1 MDERSLK
8 KLEFDKII
16 AQLSEHCN
24 FPPSRELAEA
34 LRPVTDSYEA
44 SRLLSET
51 DEARELLR
59 LYPLFSCGGLWDVR
73 PHLRKAEIGGVLDPE
88 ELVEISALC
97 RAARTTKVFF
107 SEIKGTF
114 PDLTGLGRSLV
125 FIRTLESAVEKAI
138 GPDLSINDDASERL
152 YSIRRKKA
160 AKAEQVRSRLDSLI
174 RNPNTARYLQD
185 PIITIRDNIYVVPVK
200 QEYRGQIAGVVHDTS
215 GSGATLFVEP
225 LAVMELNN
233 ELTALGKE
241 EEEEIAAILRG
252 LTLVVSRFAA
262 EIKADLVILA
272 RIDFIM
278 AKGQLSY
285 DLDGAAPKVNDSG
298 LLRLVKA
305 RHPLIPAA
313 KVVPV
318 DVQLDRSI
326 CAMVITGPNTGGKTV
341 TLKTIGLLTCMGLAG
356 LHIPAEPGSEIV
368 CFDRICADIGDEQ
381 SIEQSLSTFSS
392 HMTNIV
398 DILARAD
405 QRSLLLFDELGAGT
419 DPTEGAAL
427 AMAILK
433 HVQSLGARTVATTH
447 YSELKAFA
455 YNTPGFINASMEFDV
470 STLSPTFRLLMGMP
484 GKSNAFEISRRLGL
498 PESIIDEAAANL
510 SSDDA
515 AVAAMLSNLE
525 DMRRELAAEKERA
538 AVYASSSAGREKR
551 LQEKERE
558 LAAREADIL
567 RRANA
572 KAQQI
577 IDDTLAQSK
586 ALFQQ
591 EQARIQEQQSAQ
603 KAWQESQRKLK
614 SLRQQLEEETPE
626 PVFAGEAPKSV
637 RLGDAVYLPRLNQH
651 GSIVSLPDKDGQ
663 VTVQMGVVKLKTP
676 LSDLRLSDKDP
687 TVKKGRRRGSGA
699 TTADMTF
706 RKSISVESSLDLHG
720 MDTMEALPVLDKYI
734 DDAFIAGL
742 RTVEINHG
750 RGTGALRNFVHEYLR
765 GHRLVKDY
773 RDGSFHEGGIGVT
786 IVELNI

>member
-1 MDERSLK
+1 MDQRSIK

-16 AQLSEHCN
+16 ALLSEHCN
-24 FPPSRELAEA
+24 FAPSRELAEK
-34 LRPVTDSYEA
+34 LLPSTESYEA
-44 SRLLSET
+44 ARLLAET

-59 LYPLFSCGGLWDVR
+59 LYPLFTCGGLWDVR

-107 SEIKGTF
+107 SELKGNF
-114 PDLTGLGRSLV
+114 PILTGLGRSLV
-125 FIRTLESAVEKAI
+125 FIRTVESAVEKAI
-138 GPDLSINDDASERL
+138 GPDLSVNDDASERL
-152 YSIRRKKA
+152 ASIRRKKA
-160 AKAEQVRSRLDSLI
+160 AKAEQVRARLDSLI
-174 RNPNTARYLQD
+174 KNPTTVRYLQD

-233 ELTALGKE
+233 ELTALAKE
-241 EEEEIAAILRG
+241 EQEEIAAILRG

-262 EIKADLVILA
+262 EINADLVMLA
-272 RIDFIM
+272 RIDFI
-278 AKGQLSY
+278 ASKGQLSY
-285 DLDGAAPKVNDSG
+285 DLDAAAPKINDSG
-298 LLRLVKA
+298 FIRLIKA

-313 KVVPV
+313 RVVPV
-318 DVQLDRSI
+318 DVELGRDIS
-326 CAMVITGPNTGGKTV
+326 AMVITGPNTGGKTV
-341 TLKTIGLLTCMGLAG
+341 TLKTIGLLTCMALAG
-356 LHIPAEPGSEIV
+356 LHIPADEGSEIA
-368 CFDRICADIGDEQ
+368 CFDRVCADIGDEQ

-398 DILARAD
+398 DILREAD
-405 QRSLLLFDELGAGT
+405 ERSLLLFDELGAGT

-433 HVQSLGARTVATTH
+433 HAQSLGAKTVATTH

-470 STLSPTFRLLMGMP
+470 TTLSPTFRLLMGMP

-498 PESIIDEAAANL
+498 PESIIEEAAANL

-525 DMRRELAAEKERA
+525 DMRRELAAEKEKA
-538 AVYASSSAGREKR
+538 AAYASSSAGREKR
-551 LQEKERE
+551 LREKEQQ
-558 LAAREADIL
+558 LAAKEADVL
-567 RRANA
+567 RRANE
-572 KAQQI
+572 KAQGI
-577 IDDTLAQSK
+577 VDDTLAKSR
-586 ALFQQ
+586 ALFQEEQ
-591 EQARIQEQQSAQ
+591 ERIAQKESAQ

-614 SLRQQLEEETPE
+614 SLREQLEEETPA
-626 PVFAGEAPKSV
+626 PVFAGEAPKEV
-637 RLGDAVYLPRLNQH
+637 RLGEAVFLPRLNQH
-651 GSIVSLPDKDGQ
+651 GSVVALPDKDGQ
-663 VTVQMGVVKLKTP
+663 VTVQLGVVKMKAP
-676 LSDLRLSDKDP
+676 LSDLRLSKEDP
-687 TVKKGRRRGSGA
+687 SVKKGRRRGSGN

-706 RKSISVESSLDLHG
+706 RKSVSVESSLDLHG

-750 RGTGALRNFVHEYLR
+750 RGTGALRKFVHDYLR
-765 GHRLVKDY
+765 DHRLVKAY

>member
-1 MDERSLK
+1 MDQRSIK

-16 AQLSEHCN
+16 ALLSEHCN
-24 FPPSRELAEA
+24 FAPSRELAEK
-34 LRPVTDSYEA
+34 LLPSTESYEA
-44 SRLLSET
+44 ARLLAET

-107 SEIKGTF
+107 SELKGNF
-114 PDLTGLGRSLV
+114 PILTGLGRSLV
-125 FIRTLESAVEKAI
+125 FIRTVESAVEKAI
-138 GPDLSINDDASERL
+138 GPDLSVNDDASERL
-152 YSIRRKKA
+152 ASIRRKKA
-160 AKAEQVRSRLDSLI
+160 AKAEQVRARLDSLI
-174 RNPNTARYLQD
+174 KNPTTVRYLQD

-233 ELTALGKE
+233 ELTALAKE
-241 EEEEIAAILRG
+241 EQEEIAAILRG

-262 EIKADLVILA
+262 EINADLVMLA
-272 RIDFIM
+272 RIDFTA

-285 DLDGAAPKVNDSG
+285 DLDGAAPKINDSG
-298 LLRLVKA
+298 FIRLIKA

-313 KVVPV
+313 RVVPI
-318 DVQLDRSI
+318 DVELERNIS
-326 CAMVITGPNTGGKTV
+326 AMVITGPNTGGKTV
-341 TLKTIGLLTCMGLAG
+341 TLKTMGLLTCMALAG
-356 LHIPAEPGSEIV
+356 LHIPAEPGSEIA
-368 CFDRICADIGDEQ
+368 CFDRVCADIGDEQ
-381 SIEQSLSTFSS
+381 SIEQSLSTFSA

-398 DILARAD
+398 DILREAD
-405 QRSLLLFDELGAGT
+405 ERSLLLFDELGAGT

-433 HVQSLGARTVATTH
+433 HAQSLGAKTVATTH

-470 STLSPTFRLLMGMP
+470 TTLSPTFRLLMGMP

-498 PESIIDEAAANL
+498 PESIIEEAAANL

-525 DMRRELAAEKERA
+525 DMRRELAAEKEKA
-538 AVYASSSAGREKR
+538 AAYASSSAGREKR
-551 LQEKERE
+551 LREKEQQ
-558 LAAREADIL
+558 LAAKEADVL
-567 RRANA
+567 RRANE
-572 KAQQI
+572 KAQRI
-577 IDDTLAQSK
+577 VDDTLAKSR
-586 ALFQQ
+586 ALFQEEQ
-591 EQARIQEQQSAQ
+591 ERIAQKESAQ

-614 SLRQQLEEETPE
+614 SLREQLEEETPA
-626 PVFAGEAPKSV
+626 PVFAGEAPKEV
-637 RLGDAVYLPRLNQH
+637 RLGEAVFLPRLNQP
-651 GSIVSLPDKDGQ
+651 GSVVALPDKDGQ
-663 VTVQMGVVKLKTP
+663 VTVQLGVVKMKAP
-676 LSDLRLSDKDP
+676 LSDLRLSKEDP
-687 TVKKGRRRGSGA
+687 SVKKGRRRGSGN

-706 RKSISVESSLDLHG
+706 RKSVSVESSLDLHG

-750 RGTGALRNFVHEYLR
+750 RGTGALRNFVHDYLR
-765 GHRLVKDY
+765 DHRLVKAY

>member
-1 MDERSLK
+1 MDQRSIK

-16 AQLSEHCN
+16 ALLSEHCN
-24 FPPSRELAEA
+24 FAPSRELAET
-34 LRPVTDSYEA
+34 LTPSRESYEA
-44 SRLLSET
+44 SRLLAET

-59 LYPLFSCGGLWDVR
+59 LYPLFTCGGLWDVR

-107 SEIKGTF
+107 SELKGNF
-114 PDLTGLGRSLV
+114 PILTGLGRSLV
-125 FIRTLESAVEKAI
+125 FIRTVESAVEKAI
-138 GPDLSINDDASERL
+138 GPDLSVNDDASERL
-152 YSIRRKKA
+152 ASIRRKKA

-174 RNPNTARYLQD
+174 KNPTTARYLQD

-233 ELTALGKE
+233 ELTALAKE
-241 EEEEIAAILRG
+241 EQEEIATILRG

-262 EIKADLVILA
+262 EINADLVMLA
-272 RIDFIM
+272 RIDFIA

-285 DLDGAAPKVNDSG
+285 DLDAAAPKINDSG
-298 LLRLVKA
+298 FIRLIKA

-313 KVVPV
+313 RVVPI
-318 DVQLDRSI
+318 DVELERNIS
-326 CAMVITGPNTGGKTV
+326 AMVITGPNTGGKTV
-341 TLKTIGLLTCMGLAG
+341 TLKTMGLLTCMALAG
-356 LHIPAEPGSEIV
+356 LHIPAEPGSEIA
-368 CFDRICADIGDEQ
+368 CFDRVCADIGDEQ

-398 DILARAD
+398 DILREAD
-405 QRSLLLFDELGAGT
+405 ERSLLLFDELGAGT

-433 HVQSLGARTVATTH
+433 HAQSLGAKTVATTH

-470 STLSPTFRLLMGMP
+470 TTLSPTFRLLMGMP

-498 PESIIDEAAANL
+498 PESIIEEAAANL

-515 AVAAMLSNLE
+515 AVAAMLSTLE
-525 DMRRELAAEKERA
+525 DMRRELAAEKEKA
-538 AVYASSSAGREKR
+538 AAYASSSAGREKR
-551 LQEKERE
+551 LREKEQQ
-558 LAAREADIL
+558 LAAKEADVL
-567 RRANA
+567 RRANE
-572 KAQQI
+572 KAQRI
-577 IDDTLAQSK
+577 VDDTLAKSR
-586 ALFQQ
+586 ALFQEEQ
-591 EQARIQEQQSAQ
+591 ERIAQKESAQ

-614 SLRQQLEEETPE
+614 SLREQLEEETPD
-626 PVFAGEAPKSV
+626 PVFAGEAPKEV
-637 RLGDAVYLPRLNQH
+637 RLGEAVFLPRLNQH
-651 GSIVSLPDKDGQ
+651 GSVVALPDKDGQ
-663 VTVQMGVVKLKTP
+663 VTVQLGVVKMKAP
-676 LSDLRLSDKDP
+676 LSDLRLSKEDP
-687 TVKKGRRRGSGA
+687 SVKKGRRRGSGN

-706 RKSISVESSLDLHG
+706 RKSVSVESSLDLHG

-750 RGTGALRNFVHEYLR
+750 RGTGALRNFVHDYLR
-765 GHRLVKDY
+765 DHRLVKAY

>member
-1 MDERSLK
+1 MDERSIK
-8 KLEFDKII
+8 KLEYDKII
-16 AQLSEHCN
+16 ARLAEHCN
-24 FPPSRELAEA
+24 FAPSRELAEA
-34 LRPVTDSYEA
+34 LHPAADSYNA
-44 SRLLSET
+44 SRLLAET

-59 LYPLFSCGGLWDVR
+59 LHPLFSCGGLWDVR

-88 ELVEISALC
+88 ELVEIAALC

-107 SEIKGTF
+107 SEVKGNF
-114 PDLTGLGRSLV
+114 PILTGLGRSLV
-125 FIRTLESAVEKAI
+125 FIRTLETAVEKAI
-138 GPDLSINDDASERL
+138 GPDMSVNDDASERL
-152 YSIRRKKA
+152 ASIRRKKCS
-160 AKAEQVRSRLDSLI
+160 KAEQVRARLDSLI
-174 RNPNTARYLQD
+174 KNPTTARYLQD
-185 PIITIRDNIYVVPVK
+185 PIITIRDNVFVVPVK

-233 ELTALGKE
+233 DLTALSKE
-241 EEEEIAAILRG
+241 EQEEIAAILRG

-262 EIKADLVILA
+262 EINADLVMLSH
-272 RIDFIM
+272 IDFIL
-278 AKGQLSY
+278 AKGWLSY

-298 LLRLVKA
+298 RIDLVKA

-313 KVVPV
+313 KVVPI
-318 DVQLDRSI
+318 DVRLDRDI
-326 CAMVITGPNTGGKTV
+326 AAMVITGPNTGGKTV

-356 LHIPAEPGSEIV
+356 LHIPAELGSEIA
-368 CFDRICADIGDEQ
+368 CFDRVCADIGDEQ

-398 DILARAD
+398 DILSQAD
-405 QRSLLLFDELGAGT
+405 GRSLLLFDELGAGT

-433 HVQSLGARTVATTH
+433 YAQSLGAKTVATTH

-498 PESIIDEAAANL
+498 PESIIEDAAASL

-525 DMRRELAAEKERA
+525 DMRRELAKEKEKA
-538 AVYASSSAGREKR
+538 AAYASSSAGREKR
-551 LQEKERE
+551 LREKEQQ
-558 LAAREADIL
+558 LAAREAEVL
-567 RRANA
+567 RQANA

-577 IDDTLAQSK
+577 VDDTLAQSK

-591 EQARIQEQQSAQ
+591 EQERIANQESAQ

-626 PVFAGEAPKSV
+626 PVFAGEAPKEV
-637 RLGDAVYLPRLNQH
+637 RLGEAVFLPRLNQH
-651 GSIVSLPDKDGQ
+651 GSVVGLPDKDGQ
-663 VTVQMGVVKLKTP
+663 VTVQLGVVKMKAP
-676 LSDLRLSDKDP
+676 LTDLRLSSEEA
-687 TVKKGRRRGSGA
+687 TVKRGRRRGSGN

-706 RKSISVESSLDLHG
+706 RKSISVEATLDLHG

-742 RTVEINHG
+742 KTVEINHG
-750 RGTGALRNFVHEYLR
+750 RGTGALRNFVHDYLR

>member
-1 MDERSLK
+1 MDERSIK
-8 KLEFDKII
+8 KLEYDKII
-16 AQLSEHCN
+16 ARLTEHCN
-24 FPPSRELAEA
+24 FAPSRELAEA
-34 LRPVTDSYEA
+34 LRPAADSYDA
-44 SRLLSET
+44 SRLLAET

-59 LYPLFSCGGLWDVR
+59 LHPLFSCGGLWDVR

-107 SEIKGTF
+107 SEVKGNF
-114 PDLTGLGRSLV
+114 PILTGLGRSLV
-125 FIRTLESAVEKAI
+125 FIRTLETAVEKAI
-138 GPDLSINDDASERL
+138 GPDMSVNDDASERL
-152 YSIRRKKA
+152 ASIRRKKT
-160 AKAEQVRSRLDSLI
+160 AKAEQVRARLDSLI
-174 RNPNTARYLQD
+174 KNPTTARYLQD
-185 PIITIRDNIYVVPVK
+185 PIITIRDNVFVVPVK

-233 ELTALGKE
+233 DLTALSKE
-241 EEEEIAAILRG
+241 EQEEIAAILRG

-262 EIKADLVILA
+262 EINADLVMLA
-272 RIDFIM
+272 RIDFIL
-278 AKGQLSY
+278 AKGWLSY

-298 LLRLVKA
+298 RINLVKA

-313 KVVPV
+313 KVVPI
-318 DVQLDRSI
+318 DVQLDRDI
-326 CAMVITGPNTGGKTV
+326 AAMVITGPNTGGKTV
-341 TLKTIGLLTCMGLAG
+341 TLKTIGLLTYMGLAG
-356 LHIPAEPGSEIV
+356 LHIPAELGSEIA
-368 CFDRICADIGDEQ
+368 CFDRVCADIGDEQ

-398 DILARAD
+398 DILSQAD
-405 QRSLLLFDELGAGT
+405 DRSLLLFDELGAGT

-433 HVQSLGARTVATTH
+433 YAQSLGAKTVATTH

-498 PESIIDEAAANL
+498 PESIIEDAAASL

-525 DMRRELAAEKERA
+525 DMRRELAKEKEKA
-538 AVYASSSAGREKR
+538 AAYASSSAGREKR
-551 LQEKERE
+551 LREKEQQ
-558 LAAREADIL
+558 LAAREAEVL
-567 RRANA
+567 RQANA

-577 IDDTLAQSK
+577 VDDTLAQSK

-591 EQARIQEQQSAQ
+591 EQERIANQESAQ

-626 PVFAGEAPKSV
+626 PVFAGEAPKEV
-637 RLGDAVYLPRLNQH
+637 RLGEAVFLPRLNQH
-651 GSIVSLPDKDGQ
+651 GSVVGLPDKDGQ
-663 VTVQMGVVKLKTP
+663 VTVQLGVVKMKAP
-676 LSDLRLSDKDP
+676 LTDLRLSSEEA
-687 TVKKGRRRGSGA
+687 TVKKGRRRGSGN

-706 RKSISVESSLDLHG
+706 RKSISVEATLDLHG

-742 RTVEINHG
+742 KTVEINHG
-750 RGTGALRNFVHEYLR
+750 RGTGALRNFVHDYLR